1 MRRNLSLANQQMQE
15 VNAELA
21 QTGKIKEVYI
31 ARYLDRCVIYLD
43 KLEFYRRS
51 LAKLAMASRID
62 DLFKAI
68 KSEQFIRDERKDFIM
83 SLISLSWSYFLI
95 SLLLLMS
102 YW

>member
-1 MRRNLSLANQQMQE
+1 MDLSEATPQTFHITLKQGKKPVSYTHLQE

-51 LAKLAMASRID
+51 LAKLAID
-62 DLFKAI
+62 VYKRQHYCSTKFH
-68 KSEQFIRDERKDFIM
+68 
-83 SLISLSWSYFLI
+83 
-95 SLLLLMS
+95 LLC
-102 YW
+102 

>member
-1 MRRNLSLANQQMQE
+1 MDEEIISDARNLSLANQQMQE

-51 LAKLAMASRID
+51 FGETGNGLPYRR
-62 DLFKAI
+62 FV
-68 KSEQFIRDERKDFIM
+68 
-83 SLISLSWSYFLI
+83 
-95 SLLLLMS
+95 
-102 YW
+102 

>member
-1 MRRNLSLANQQMQE
+1 MRHNLSLANQQMQE